1 MVTNEKTWSAGLKA
15 WNERC
20 EAQGLGRGCD
30 TETRDAKL
38 EAILHSG
45 VRGCF
50 SSVYLSAGHA
60 SRPPVVVAPWLRV
73 LPCDIGSITE
83 LNLE

>member
-50 SSVYLSAGHA
+50 FRLSQRWARQSTACGCGALASSS
-60 SRPPVVVAPWLRV
+60 SLR
-73 LPCDIGSITE
+73 SITE

>member
-1 MVTNEKTWSAGLKA
+1 VVTNEKTWSAGLKA

-38 EAILHSG
+38 EAILHSLG
-45 VRGCF
+45 QGQLRYISNKF
-50 SSVYLSAGHA
+50 SCSKFCLSI
-60 SRPPVVVAPWLRV
+60 RLKIINIYRRRR
-73 LPCDIGSITE
+73 
-83 LNLE
+83 